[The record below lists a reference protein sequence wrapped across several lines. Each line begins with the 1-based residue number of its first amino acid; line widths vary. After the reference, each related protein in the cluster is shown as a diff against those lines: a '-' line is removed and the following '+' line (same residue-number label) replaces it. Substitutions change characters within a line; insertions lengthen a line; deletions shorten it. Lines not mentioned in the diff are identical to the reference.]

1 MIVDGKKIA
10 ADILAEL
17 KSTLR
22 AEKLRPHLT
31 VFTCAPNFE
40 TQRFL
45 TIKKKRATEVGID
58 INVIELLDIV
68 TTEDVIASIRGFVD
82 HTNGIVVQLPFPKH
96 IDIEQV
102 IEAIPTSHDADA
114 LKKETKI
121 LPPVVGAIAEIFA
134 RHGVVVM
141 GKKIVVVGGGKL
153 VGAPAANWCTERGG
167 DVTVVT
173 EAESKNLSEHTKDA
187 DILILGA
194 GKPGLITPE
203 HIKESVIIA
212 DAGTSEE
219 AGELRGDADSACAQ
233 KAALFTPVPGGIGP
247 VTIAVLLRN
256 LVELTR
262 SGV

>member
-141 GKKIVVVGGGKL
+141 GKKIVVVGGDL
-153 VGAPAANWCTERGG
+153 E
-167 DVTVVT
+167 
-173 EAESKNLSEHTKDA
+173 
-187 DILILGA
+187 
-194 GKPGLITPE
+194 
-203 HIKESVIIA
+203 
-212 DAGTSEE
+212 
-219 AGELRGDADSACAQ
+219 
-233 KAALFTPVPGGIGP
+233 F
-247 VTIAVLLRN
+247 
-256 LVELTR
+256 
-262 SGV
+262 